1 MHTKLLDDI
10 VGSIAGKPAVD
21 IVNILYGKKNVN
33 EFLIAKKIKMTIN
46 QTRKVLYKLSDFGLV
61 SFTRKKD
68 KRKGWY
74 TYFWTLN
81 LDKIYELMEKIL
93 YKELDNLRNQLKSRK
108 EKRFYICKT
117 CDKDVSEETALLNNF
132 SCSECGQ
139 VYELNTDPKI
149 IKELESK
156 INKFEKE
163 QEAVKSELEEL
174 RKAHKKKAEKEEKK
188 LKKAKKKARKK
199 TKKKKKVHKK
209 KAKKKRK
216 KKKKKKT

>member
-46 QTRKVLYKLSDFGLV
+46 QTRNVLYKLSDFGLV

-132 SCSECGQ
+132 SCRECGQ